1 MSTETFESI
10 ITHIPAPIETVY
22 ATLSD
27 LNNVSRLRDAIPQD
41 RAQQIKEMRFD
52 ADSCTISV
60 DPVGELTFRVVMRE
74 PNKTIKFTAENSPI
88 PLFLW
93 IQLVAIDEQNTTTSF
108 TVRTDV
114 NPFLKKMIAKPL
126 KEGIDRMA
134 QALAMIP
141 YNKL

>member
-41 RAQQIKEMRFD
+41 RARFD

-93 IQLVAIDEQNTTTSF
+93 IQLVAIDEQNTKTRI

>member
-88 PLFLW
+88 PPV
-93 IQLVAIDEQNTTTSF
+93 LVDTTGGDRRAKYEDPHYGKDRCESLLEKNDCQTAERGDRPHGTSSRHD
-108 TVRTDV
+108 T
-114 NPFLKKMIAKPL
+114 L
-126 KEGIDRMA
+126 
-134 QALAMIP
+134 
-141 YNKL
+141 